1 MKKTAHT
8 IAIAA
13 ALAAAAAGLVSCK
26 APETEQEKVYGP
38 PPDIEIGTSAE
49 EEPSSL
55 ETSETGEK
63 Q

>member
-26 APETEQEKVYGP
+26 APEAEQEKVYGP
-38 PPDIEIGTSAE
+38 PPDIEVSTSAE
-49 EEPSSL
+49 EEPSSS
-55 ETSETGEK
+55 ETSETGEE